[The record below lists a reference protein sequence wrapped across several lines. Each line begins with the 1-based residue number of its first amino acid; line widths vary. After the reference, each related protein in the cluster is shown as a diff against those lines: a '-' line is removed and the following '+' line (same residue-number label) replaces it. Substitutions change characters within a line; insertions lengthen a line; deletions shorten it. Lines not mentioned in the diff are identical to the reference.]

1 MSSRRIPIPGCPANT
16 NLPWRQRNPA
26 VPTPSLS
33 RPSLKWHS
41 SASAPNLWQS
51 RRLVRTLNPNQLER
65 LTSVRRRLPNKF
77 ETCNYFRKR
86 ADPALKHGLGKTATG
101 LNKPST
107 GIALTVDGAR
117 NGDLSH
123 SARPESTSSIEP
135 SGANDRQS
143 GHGAQTGGA
152 PVLDVAQR
160 MRLSAVK
167 KFGSHVG

>member
-1 MSSRRIPIPGCPANT
+1 
-16 NLPWRQRNPA
+16 
-26 VPTPSLS
+26 
-33 RPSLKWHS
+33 
-41 SASAPNLWQS
+41 
-51 RRLVRTLNPNQLER
+51 
-65 LTSVRRRLPNKF
+65 LPNKF

-135 SGANDRQS
+135 PGANYLFMAKRPATS
-143 GHGAQTGGA
+143 
-152 PVLDVAQR
+152 P
-160 MRLSAVK
+160 MIAVIRSI
-167 KFGSHVG
+167 GRYTT